1 MMIALIRKHFVF
13 DETNYPELAGR
24 GEGERLAFALRHVAI
39 HCAKTTGKI
48 ATVSEA
54 ADHGEAV
61 DKEGLEVDCA
71 KALINTLRLAD
82 LIGLSG
88 KDLERIIGE
97 VYGEQEGEALTEN

>member
-54 ADHGEAV
+54 ADHGEVV
-61 DKEGLEVDCA
+61 DTEGLKLDCA

-82 LIGLSG
+82 LVGLSG
-88 KDLERIIGE
+88 KDLEGILRDI
-97 VYGEQEGEALTEN
+97 YQE